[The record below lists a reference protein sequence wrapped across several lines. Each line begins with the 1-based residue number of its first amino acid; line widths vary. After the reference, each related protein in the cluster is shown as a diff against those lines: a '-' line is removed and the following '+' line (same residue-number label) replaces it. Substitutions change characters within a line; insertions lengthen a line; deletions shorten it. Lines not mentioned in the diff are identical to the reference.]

1 MIAESFFVSYVFIS
15 FLTYYIIPDYG
26 DIIYEKLSIFFNA
39 FNKVLSSNIV
49 AFPFLIDDNENNNEV
64 ENKEVDNAN
73 DNKEEKK
80 VDSAPVEVKF
90 EDKYKKEFKELSN
103 DDLPF
108 TSEEEV
114 LFSKKL
120 QELIHLKQQEIQKSI
135 TLTKARIYEIK
146 QELDDD
152 ENTMRLSNESSNN
165 DNSSDSDSS
174 SDSSSDNE
182 LELKEELEIL
192 EEQLVELLKSLD
204 INVEE
209 VAKLAREHILNL
221 RKERLLHCYV
231 IEKTPLGNV
240 AMCYNSKKDSFEYY
254 SDNTMPYRFLE
265 PVGRKYVLTF
275 KCKNIF
281 VDMDEELKEAETRA
295 NKKAEEEKLK
305 KEAEE
310 KSDKKK
316 KNVFAK
322 LKEYN
327 SSSSSGAKGASVGA
341 KSNNIKMPA
350 QIQAN
355 FKQLN
360 AEPEKLL
367 LKEKSNHYTCQGKFA
382 NMKVLQ
388 SVNRKL
394 VDKKYA
400 MTFADFKK
408 ANLQKNQT
416 INNSSSDVASFW
428 KM

>member
-90 EDKYKKEFKELSN
+90 EDKYKKEFKELSD

-114 LFSKKL
+114 SFSKKL
-120 QELIHLKQQEIQKSI
+120 QELVYLKQQEIQKSI
-135 TLTKARIYEIK
+135 TLTKSRIYEIK

-165 DNSSDSDSS
+165 SDSNSDSS
-174 SDSSSDNE
+174 SDNSSDSDNE

-204 INVEE
+204 INIEE

-231 IEKTPLGNV
+231 FEKTPLGNV
-240 AMCYNSKKDSFEYY
+240 SMCYNSKKDSFEYY

-305 KEAEE
+305 KEEEE

-327 SSSSSGAKGASVGA
+327 SSTSSGAKCASVGA

-367 LKEKSNHYTCQGKFA
+367 LKERSNHYTCQGKFA

-416 INNSSSDVASFW
+416 VIPDVGSFW

>member
-49 AFPFLIDDNENNNEV
+49 AFPFLNYDDNKNDNNEI
-64 ENKEVDNAN
+64 EEEVVSNE
-73 DNKEEKK
+73 KEKK
-80 VDSAPVEVKF
+80 VDNALIEVKF
-90 EDKYKKEFKELSN
+90 EDKYKKEFKELSAE
-103 DDLPF
+103 DLPF
-108 TSEEEV
+108 TSEEEA

-152 ENTMRLSNESSNN
+152 ENTMRLSNESS
-165 DNSSDSDSS
+165 SSDSS
-174 SDSSSDNE
+174 SDSDNE

-204 INVEE
+204 IDVEE

-231 IEKTPLGNV
+231 FEKTPLGNV
-240 AMCYNSKKDSFEYY
+240 SMCYNSKKDSFEYY

-305 KEAEE
+305 KEEEE

-360 AEPEKLL
+360 SEPEKLL
-367 LKEKSNHYTCQGKFA
+367 LKERSNHYTCQGKFA

-416 INNSSSDVASFW
+416 VIQDVASFW

>member
-15 FLTYYIIPDYG
+15 FITYYIIPDYG

-49 AFPFLIDDNENNNEV
+49 AFPFLIDNNEV
-64 ENKEVDNAN
+64 ENDEVENEIDNN
-73 DNKEEKK
+73 DEKEEKK
-80 VDSAPVEVKF
+80 VDSAPLEVKF
-90 EDKYKKEFKELSN
+90 EDKYKKEFKELSAE
-103 DDLPF
+103 DLPF
-108 TSEEEV
+108 TSEEEA

-120 QELIHLKQQEIQKSI
+120 QELVYLKQQEIQKSI

-165 DNSSDSDSS
+165 SDSS
-174 SDSSSDNE
+174 SDSSNDSDSDNE

-204 INVEE
+204 IDVEE

-231 IEKTPLGNV
+231 FEKTPLGNV
-240 AMCYNSKKDSFEYY
+240 SMCYNLKKDSFEYY

-305 KEAEE
+305 KEEEE

-327 SSSSSGAKGASVGA
+327 NSSSSGAKGASVGA

-367 LKEKSNHYTCQGKFA
+367 LKERSNHYTCQGKFA

-416 INNSSSDVASFW
+416 VIPDVASFW

>member
-15 FLTYYIIPDYG
+15 FITYYIIPDYG

-49 AFPFLIDDNENNNEV
+49 AFPFLIDNEV
-64 ENKEVDNAN
+64 ENDDNKEVVT
-73 DNKEEKK
+73 EEKK
-80 VDSAPVEVKF
+80 VDSAPLEVKF
-90 EDKYKKEFKELSN
+90 EDKYKKEFKELSAE
-103 DDLPF
+103 DLPF
-108 TSEEEV
+108 TSEEEA

-120 QELIHLKQQEIQKSI
+120 QELVYLKQQEIQKSI
-135 TLTKARIYEIK
+135 TLTKSRIYEIK

-165 DNSSDSDSS
+165 SDSSSDS

-204 INVEE
+204 INIEE
-209 VAKLAREHILNL
+209 VAKLARKHILNL

-231 IEKTPLGNV
+231 FEKTPLGNV

-305 KEAEE
+305 KEEEE
-310 KSDKKK
+310 KSDKNK

-327 SSSSSGAKGASVGA
+327 SSTSSGAKGASVGA

-360 AEPEKLL
+360 TEPEKLL
-367 LKEKSNHYTCQGKFA
+367 LKERSNHYTCQGKFA

-416 INNSSSDVASFW
+416 VIPDVGSFW